1 MTGRYADERLS
12 VSLHKAEKL
21 FCLKIFN
28 FFEDFQQK
36 GLFFMAK
43 FTIVCY
49 NKMYRFMTIQI
60 LAVDRKTG

>member
-1 MTGRYADERLS
+1 M
-12 VSLHKAEKL
+12 
-21 FCLKIFN
+21 KIFN

-43 FTIVCY
+43 FTVVCY

-60 LAVDRKTG
+60 LLFIERQGESIAGTISGISKDDRYPGYS